1 MESELLSLRAEL
13 ALLERDNSRRLETFE
28 RRLSALE
35 AQLQRGNVDRE
46 QVLLEGTAEL
56 EDELTL
62 LMGTHPEAAKAPE
75 QTQPTAISSAAVSS
89 STSSEPKSPEPKPHP
104 QRENKPPVSSEW
116 LHEGLSNFLVPALEP
131 LNRVWEPLASFYRH
145 YQRQGK
151 APVFFMTAA
160 GILALVF
167 GFAYLL
173 QFSFNAYLGPAGK
186 VTLGFLV
193 AAATTFGGV
202 MFSRR
207 MPHMADYGSGL
218 IALGVILLYLCGYF
232 TGPYYQLV
240 PVAVGVGLLVVTTGL
255 SYLLAL
261 LFQTRVVSMVT
272 LLGGATMPL
281 VANHFDPSAI
291 IYLSYLLALALAMLH
306 LSRQIRWSQLALVTM
321 VLSAGM
327 FEFSISNLDEAAAT
341 WGPLLILHGFFY
353 GFAHYALRGISTEEI
368 ESKGLERK
376 RLVIIAANLVL
387 FVHISWSLAPSSSA
401 LGVVWLFN
409 LLPWIALA
417 IYSRWLFGYSTA
429 SDSARV
435 VQNMAL
441 LHGGLLAGLAILA
454 LCSPAL
460 LGIVW
465 CLEGL
470 LLIFL
475 GARFGFFS
483 VRSEGYIALAAASLT
498 MLWQAMA
505 WLAGGMVP
513 APLLLSLNADA
524 GWGNWLALCAAT
536 FALTRLLR
544 HCADQISPKERHLAT
559 LADNAFGLFLSASFL
574 LSVGIFWPQG
584 MWLLALLPMGFLIW
598 RGQRTGSA
606 FSEWLGLSHYLL
618 LFVPLLASASIVGNF
633 HFYDQIPY
641 GKIASVEAFLTLWLL
656 TALYQ
661 HLNMQSSGFSL
672 ALNLRKLFYAL
683 LPIFFLPTV
692 LHKASD
698 YFPIAVWLSCAIALL
713 LYTRLRLELLKQEL
727 RILIT
732 GASLVAIFGCAL
744 QEFGDWQGLAMGGLL
759 LGLASLAGLLWF
771 GQGLQRKPIGR
782 DWQLA
787 LHQALK
793 PVFPL
798 AFYYLAAA
806 LFIVSYALSRDFG
819 LALLLSQLYFASLY
833 IFKPRLAPLRNQLTP
848 FYMLS
853 LRLFEFLTLLQV
865 AAVISNSNKAPML
878 GIYNLIAL
886 GIASLLVYR
895 RFLANKAVWPGRRL
909 FNLWVLH
916 LTAIP
921 VYIALLAQLLET
933 MWLPAISFALV
944 VHATLLLFQT
954 LKPDTQKL
962 LKLSLLLFAVAALKI
977 VLWDMQDFSL
987 VQKIV
992 VCMLVGLCMLGAAF
1006 QYQKFLSRYRLSQ

>member
-13 ALLERDNSRRLETFE
+13 ALLERDNQRRLETFE

-35 AQLQRGNVDRE
+35 TQLQRRQVE
-46 QVLLEGTAEL
+46 QPVAVVEL

-62 LMGTHPEAAKAPE
+62 LMGKPPETPGTSE
-75 QTQPTAISSAAVSS
+75 QIQPAAISTAAAPPQLTPSQVH
-89 STSSEPKSPEPKPHP
+89 STSKKTD
-104 QRENKPPVSSEW
+104 RPPVSTEW
-116 LHEGLSNFLVPALEP
+116 LQEGLTSLLAPALEP
-131 LNRVWEPLASFYRH
+131 LNRAWEPLAGFYRH

-173 QFSFNAYLGPAGK
+173 QLSFNAYLGPAGK
-186 VTLGFLV
+186 VTLGFLI

-202 MFSRR
+202 TFSRR
-207 MPHMADYGSGL
+207 IPHMADYGSGL

-232 TGPYYQLV
+232 AGPYYQLV
-240 PVAVGVGLLVVTTGL
+240 PIPVGVGLLVVTTGL

-281 VANHFDPSAI
+281 IANHFDPSAV

-306 LSRQIRWSQLALVTM
+306 LSRQIRWPQLAMVTM
-321 VLSAGM
+321 ALSAGM
-327 FEFSISNLDEAAAT
+327 FEYSISNLDETAAT

-353 GFAHYALRGISTEEI
+353 GFAHYALRWISTEEI
-368 ESKGLERK
+368 ESKGLEPR

-387 FVHISWSLAPSSSA
+387 FIHISWSLAPSTTA
-401 LGVVWLFN
+401 VGVVWLLN

-417 IYSRWLFGYSTA
+417 LYSRRLFGYSTT

-454 LCSPAL
+454 LCGPAL
-460 LGIVW
+460 LGVVW

-475 GARFGFFS
+475 GARFGFIS
-483 VRSEGYIALAAASLT
+483 VRSEGYIALAIAGLT
-498 MLWQAMA
+498 MLWQAIA
-505 WLAGGMVP
+505 WVASGVAP
-513 APLLLSLNADA
+513 APVLLSLNADA
-524 GWGNWLALCAAT
+524 GWGNWLALCAAA
-536 FALTRLLR
+536 FGLTHLLR
-544 HCADQISPKERHLAT
+544 HCADQITPKERDVAA
-559 LADNAFGLFLSASFL
+559 LADDAFGLFLSASFL
-574 LSVGIFWPQG
+574 LSIGIFWPQG
-584 MWLLALLPMGFLIW
+584 MWLLALFPMGFFIW
-598 RGQRTGSA
+598 RGQRNGSV

-618 LFVPLLASASIVGNF
+618 LFIPLLASASIVGNF

-641 GKIASVEAFLTLWLL
+641 GKIAGIEAFLSLWLL
-656 TALYQ
+656 AALYQ
-661 HLNMQSSGFSL
+661 RLEMQSHGFTL

-683 LPIFFLPTV
+683 LPVFFLPTV

-698 YFPIAVWLSCAIALL
+698 YFPIAMWLSCAIALL
-713 LYTRLRLELLKQEL
+713 LYSHLRLALLKQEL
-727 RILIT
+727 RILVA
-732 GASLVAIFGCAL
+732 GASLVALFGCAL
-744 QEFGDWQGLAMGGLL
+744 REFENWQGMAMSGLL
-759 LGLASLAGLLWF
+759 LGLITLAGFLWI
-771 GQGLQRKPIGR
+771 GRGLQQKPLGP

-793 PVFPL
+793 PIFPL
-798 AFYYLAAA
+798 AFYYLAAT
-806 LFIVSYALSRDFG
+806 LFIISYALSRDFG

-833 IFKPRLAPLRNQLTP
+833 IFKPKLAPLRNQLMP

-853 LRLFEFLTLLQV
+853 LRLFEFITLLQV
-865 AAVISNSNKAPML
+865 VAVVTNSSKAPLL
-878 GIYNLIAL
+878 GLYNLTAL
-886 GIASLLVYR
+886 GIATLLVYR
-895 RFLANKAVWPGRRL
+895 RFFASRAVWPGRRL

-962 LKLSLLLFAVAALKI
+962 LKLSLLLFAMAALKI

-987 VQKIV
+987 IQKIV

-1006 QYQKFLSRYRLSQ
+1006 QYQKFLSRSSLPQ